1 MVRIANILIDVGR
14 TGKTQWA
21 VGRLVTLEE
30 LYWSKPG
37 RTRDKGVGKQKRSQI
52 DERRGKD
59 M

>member
-1 MVRIANILIDVGR
+1 VVRIANILMGVGR

-21 VGRLVTLEE
+21 VGRLGTLEE
-30 LYWSKPG
+30 LDWSNPG
-37 RTRDKGVGKQKRSQI
+37 WTRVQERKS